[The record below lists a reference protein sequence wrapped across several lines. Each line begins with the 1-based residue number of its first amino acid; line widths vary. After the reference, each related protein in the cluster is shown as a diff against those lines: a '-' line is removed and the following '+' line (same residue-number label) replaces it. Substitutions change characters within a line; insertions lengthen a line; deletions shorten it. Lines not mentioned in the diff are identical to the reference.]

1 MTVTFIAHSA
11 YLVEWDKF
19 YTLFDYTYE
28 PDYTGEL
35 PELNPDKPLLVFASH
50 SHEDHFDAKVFTLLE
65 KYPDTRFFVS
75 RDTRLTERKRQWLNI
90 SDEAFARTTV
100 LRPDSILLTD
110 VAGEDLSI
118 RAIKSTDIG
127 NAYLL
132 RAEGKM
138 VYHGGDLN
146 WWNWESEG
154 KAYCNNMT
162 VHYHAAIEKLASA
175 VRNEATDNNIAPE
188 ITAAMAPLD
197 PRLGEGSEGLGI
209 EYLLKN
215 VTVQHVFPM
224 HMWKKYEVIDRYI
237 AAHPDEKGIIARITR
252 DGQRFENKKE
262 SAFRIAEG
270 AFPFEGDLWRKN
282 TDVFFTGSLP

>member
-11 YLVEWDKF
+11 FLVEWDKF

-28 PDYTGEL
+28 PDYTGAL
-35 PELNPDKPLLVFASH
+35 PELSGDKPLLVFSSH

-65 KYPDTRFFVS
+65 KYPGAHFFVS

-90 SDEAFARTTV
+90 SDAAFARTTV

-132 RAEGKM
+132 RCEGKM

-146 WWNWESEG
+146 WWDWKSEG
-154 KAYCNNMT
+154 EAMPCGVTITMT
-162 VHYHAAIEKLASA
+162 GENAGYSRLYLHNAVSGKWQFLNSYKDGVAHADVA
-175 VRNEATDNNIAPE
+175 
-188 ITAAMAPLD
+188 
-197 PRLGEGSEGLGI
+197 G
-209 EYLLKN
+209 EYLLTN
-215 VTVQHVFPM
+215 QNLRFTSINSAGRTRRAQ
-224 HMWKKYEVIDRYI
+224 RS
-237 AAHPDEKGIIARITR
+237 ARCSPR
-252 DGQRFENKKE
+252 WWCCGWWSRPR
-262 SAFRIAEG
+262 SA
-270 AFPFEGDLWRKN
+270 
-282 TDVFFTGSLP
+282 

>member
-1 MTVTFIAHSA
+1 M
-11 YLVEWDKF
+11 
-19 YTLFDYTYE
+19 
-28 PDYTGEL
+28 
-35 PELNPDKPLLVFASH
+35 
-50 SHEDHFDAKVFTLLE
+50 
-65 KYPDTRFFVS
+65 
-75 RDTRLTERKRQWLNI
+75 
-90 SDEAFARTTV
+90 
-100 LRPDSILLTD
+100 
-110 VAGEDLSI
+110 SI

-215 VTVQHVFPM
+215 VSVRHVFPM

-252 DGQRFENKKE
+252 DGQQFE
-262 SAFRIAEG
+262 I
-270 AFPFEGDLWRKN
+270 
-282 TDVFFTGSLP
+282 

>member
-1 MTVTFIAHSA
+1 MNVTFIAHSA
-11 YLVEWDKF
+11 FLVEWDKF

-28 PDYTGEL
+28 PDYTGAL
-35 PELNPDKPLLVFASH
+35 PELSGDKPLLVFSSH

-65 KYPDTRFFVS
+65 KYPGARFFVS
-75 RDTRLTERKRQWLNI
+75 RDTRLTKRQWLNI
-90 SDEAFARTTV
+90 SDAAFARTTV

-132 RAEGKM
+132 RCEGKM

-146 WWNWESEG
+146 WWDWKSEG
-154 KAYCNNMT
+154 EAYCNNMAA
-162 VHYHAAIEKLASA
+162 HYRAAIEKLAAA
-175 VRNEATDNNIAPE
+175 VENEATDNAIAPE

-209 EYLLKN
+209 EELMRQIK
-215 VTVQHVFPM
+215 VQHVFPM
-224 HMWKKYEVIDRYI
+224 HMWKKYEVIDRYL
-237 AAHPDEKGIIARITR
+237 AAHPAQKDAIARITR
-252 DGQRFENKKE
+252 EGE
-262 SAFRIAEG
+262 SFVI
-270 AFPFEGDLWRKN
+270 
-282 TDVFFTGSLP
+282 

>member
-35 PELNPDKPLLVFASH
+35 PELNPEKPLLVFASH
-50 SHEDHFDAKVFTLLE
+50 SHEDH
-65 KYPDTRFFVS
+65 
-75 RDTRLTERKRQWLNI
+75 
-90 SDEAFARTTV
+90 EAFARTTV

-132 RAEGKM
+132 RCEGKM

-215 VTVQHVFPM
+215 VTVQHIFPM
-224 HMWKKYEVIDRYI
+224 HMWKKYEVIDRYEI
-237 AAHPDEKGIIARITR
+237 
-252 DGQRFENKKE
+252 
-262 SAFRIAEG
+262 
-270 AFPFEGDLWRKN
+270 
-282 TDVFFTGSLP
+282 

>member
-19 YTLFDYTYE
+19 YSLFDYTYE
-28 PDYTGEL
+28 PDYTGAL
-35 PELNPDKPLLVFASH
+35 PELNPEKPLLVFASH

-65 KYPDTRFFVS
+65 KYPDARFFVS

-146 WWNWESEG
+146 WWDWKSEG
-154 KAYCNNMT
+154 EAYCNNMAA
-162 VHYHAAIEKLASA
+162 HYRTAIEK
-175 VRNEATDNNIAPE
+175 
-188 ITAAMAPLD
+188 
-197 PRLGEGSEGLGI
+197 
-209 EYLLKN
+209 
-215 VTVQHVFPM
+215 
-224 HMWKKYEVIDRYI
+224 
-237 AAHPDEKGIIARITR
+237 ARIGGR
-252 DGQRFENKKE
+252 KRGDGQRYCARDH
-262 SAFRIAEG
+262 SGDG
-270 AFPFEGDLWRKN
+270 AARPETRRGERGAWHRRADEADQGAAR
-282 TDVFFTGSLP
+282 LPDAHVEKV

>member
-11 YLVEWDKF
+11 FLVEWDKF

-28 PDYTGEL
+28 PDYTGAL
-35 PELNPDKPLLVFASH
+35 PELSGDKPLPVFSSH
-50 SHEDHFDAKVFTLLE
+50 RHEGHFDATVFTLLE
-65 KYPDTRFFVS
+65 KYPGARFFVS

-90 SDEAFARTTV
+90 SDAAFARTTV

-132 RAEGKM
+132 RCEGKM

-146 WWNWESEG
+146 WWDWKSEG
-154 KAYCNNMT
+154 EAYCNNMAA
-162 VHYHAAIEKLASA
+162 HYRAAIEKLAAA
-175 VRNEATDNNIAPE
+175 VENEATDNAIAPE

-197 PRLGEGSEGLGI
+197 PRLGDGSEGLGI
-209 EYLLKN
+209 EELMRQIK
-215 VTVQHVFPM
+215 VQHVFPM
-224 HMWKKYEVIDRYI
+224 HMWKKYEVIDRYL
-237 AAHPDEKGIIARITR
+237 AAHPAQKDAIARITR
-252 DGQRFENKKE
+252 EGE
-262 SAFRIAEG
+262 SFVI
-270 AFPFEGDLWRKN
+270 
-282 TDVFFTGSLP
+282 

>member
-1 MTVTFIAHSA
+1 MNVTFIAHSA
-11 YLVEWDKF
+11 FLVEWDKF

-28 PDYTGEL
+28 PDYTGTL
-35 PELNPDKPLLVFASH
+35 PELRNDKPLLVFSSH

-90 SDEAFARTTV
+90 SDAAFARTTV
-100 LRPDSILLTD
+100 LRPDSILLTE

-118 RAIKSTDIG
+118 RAVKSTDIG

-132 RAEGKM
+132 RCEGKM

-146 WWNWESEG
+146 WWDWKSEG
-154 KAYCNNMT
+154 EAYCNNMAA
-162 VHYHAAIEKLASA
+162 HYRTAIEKLASA
-175 VRNEATDNNIAPE
+175 VENEATDNAIAPE

-197 PRLGEGSEGLGI
+197 PRLGEESEGLGI
-209 EYLLKN
+209 EELMRQIR
-215 VTVQHVFPM
+215 VRHVFPM

-237 AAHPDEKGIIARITR
+237 VAHPAQKDAIARITR
-252 DGQRFENKKE
+252 
-262 SAFRIAEG
+262 EG
-270 AFPFEGDLWRKN
+270 E
-282 TDVFFTGSLP
+282 TFTI

>member
-1 MTVTFIAHSA
+1 MNVTFIAHSA
-11 YLVEWDKF
+11 FLVEWDKF

-28 PDYTGEL
+28 PDYTGAL
-35 PELNPDKPLLVFASH
+35 PELSGDKPLLVFSSH

-65 KYPDTRFFVS
+65 KYPGARFFVS
-75 RDTRLTERKRQWLNI
+75 RDTRLPERKCQWLII
-90 SDEAFARTTV
+90 SDAAFARTTV

-132 RAEGKM
+132 RCEGKM

-146 WWNWESEG
+146 WWDWKSEG
-154 KAYCNNMT
+154 EAYCNNMAA
-162 VHYHAAIEKLASA
+162 HYRAAIEKLAAA
-175 VRNEATDNNIAPE
+175 VENEATDNAIAPE

-209 EYLLKN
+209 EELMRQIK
-215 VTVQHVFPM
+215 VQHVFPM
-224 HMWKKYEVIDRYI
+224 HMWKKYEVIDRYL
-237 AAHPDEKGIIARITR
+237 AAHPAQKDAIARITR
-252 DGQRFENKKE
+252 EGE
-262 SAFRIAEG
+262 SFVI
-270 AFPFEGDLWRKN
+270 
-282 TDVFFTGSLP
+282 

>member
-28 PDYTGEL
+28 PDYTGAL
-35 PELNPDKPLLVFASH
+35 PELNPEKPLLVFASH

-65 KYPDTRFFVS
+65 KYPDARFFVS

-146 WWNWESEG
+146 WWDWKSEG
-154 KAYCNNMT
+154 EAYCNNMAA
-162 VHYHAAIEKLASA
+162 HYRTAIEKLASA
-175 VRNEATDNNIAPE
+175 VENEATDNGIAPE

-197 PRLGEGSEGLGI
+197 RDSARRARGLAS
-209 EYLLKN
+209 K
-215 VTVQHVFPM
+215 
-224 HMWKKYEVIDRYI
+224 
-237 AAHPDEKGIIARITR
+237 
-252 DGQRFENKKE
+252 
-262 SAFRIAEG
+262 S
-270 AFPFEGDLWRKN
+270 
-282 TDVFFTGSLP
+282 

>member
-28 PDYTGEL
+28 PDYTGAL
-35 PELNPDKPLLVFASH
+35 PELNPEKPLLVFASH

-65 KYPDTRFFVS
+65 KYPDARFFVS

-132 RAEGKM
+132 RCERKM

-175 VRNEATDNNIAPE
+175 VRNEATDNAIAPE

-197 PRLGEGSEGLGI
+197 PRLGEGSGNLRICNIQQIAVG
-209 EYLLKN
+209 YDQRFAALL
-215 VTVQHVFPM
+215 VCFF
-224 HMWKKYEVIDRYI
+224 
-237 AAHPDEKGIIARITR
+237 AHPDKLLLRLSTGRQHVDGVFNLHRTQGI
-252 DGQRFENKKE
+252 E
-262 SAFRIAEG
+262 SAPYFYAK
-270 AFPFEGDLWRKN
+270 PL
-282 TDVFFTGSLP
+282 

>member
-28 PDYTGEL
+28 PDYTGAL
-35 PELNPDKPLLVFASH
+35 PANPKALCSPFCEPH
-50 SHEDHFDAKVFTLLE
+50 SHEDHFDDKVFTLLE

-175 VRNEATDNNIAPE
+175 VRNEATDNAIAPE

-197 PRLGEGSEGLGI
+197 PRLDGSL
-209 EYLLKN
+209 
-215 VTVQHVFPM
+215 
-224 HMWKKYEVIDRYI
+224 
-237 AAHPDEKGIIARITR
+237 
-252 DGQRFENKKE
+252 
-262 SAFRIAEG
+262 EG
-270 AFPFEGDLWRKN
+270 A
-282 TDVFFTGSLP
+282 SASSIC